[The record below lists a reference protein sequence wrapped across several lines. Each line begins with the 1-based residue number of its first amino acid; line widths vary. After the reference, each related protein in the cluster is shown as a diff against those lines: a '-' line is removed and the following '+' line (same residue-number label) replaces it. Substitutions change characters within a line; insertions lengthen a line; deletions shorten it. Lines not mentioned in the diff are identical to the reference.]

1 MEQSKHTL
9 KTRGQIEIVHSDG
22 RTWRSP
28 NFIIDLASEYVAKIL
43 DGTFTG
49 TLYRMAI
56 GNGGYSGLPPTRTLP
71 NDSWYLYTDLVGAS
85 KISKPILLTTR
96 YTDGHVTSLT
106 MQCVFVGTDHVYGP
120 ADDDFSEACLILGSG
135 TAGTQLGALYKH
147 AANDVLYAYRTFDE
161 FSLPTA
167 TATTLTVNWTI
178 FVENA

>member
-1 MEQSKHTL
+1 MEPSKHTL
-9 KTRGQIEIVHSDG
+9 KTRGQIEVIHSDG
-22 RTWRSP
+22 RTWKSP

-71 NDSWYLYTDLVGAS
+71 NDSWYLYTGLIGAS
-85 KISKPILLTTR
+85 KISKPISLKTR
-96 YTDGHVTSLT
+96 FTDGHVTSLT
-106 MQCVFVGTDHVYGP
+106 MQCVFVGTDHVYGA
-120 ADDDFSEACLILGSG
+120 ADDNFSEACLILGSG
-135 TAGTQLGALYKH
+135 TAGTQLGALYKG
-147 AANDVLYAYRTFDE
+147 AGDVMYAYRTFDE
-161 FSLPTA
+161 FDLPTA